1 MFEALSPLI
10 SEVPEACPNLWEL
23 LAPGSGAGPSGEE
36 TGADFGVPQA
46 QQEPGISSRSFRDSE
61 AKLGCTTQVN
71 SPRIPTKNNT
81 FPGKIGL
88 FIKKTTQFGA
98 ATPQA
103 QRKGW
108 PWPLLMTGL
117 CKNPSSFPTKC
128 PISFSKPGKD
138 KLLIHGL
145 KKESGRMAQGW
156 GFHFI
161 PFQA

>member
-1 MFEALSPLI
+1 MVLGPL
-10 SEVPEACPNLWEL
+10 EKKP
-23 LAPGSGAGPSGEE
+23 
-36 TGADFGVPQA
+36 GADFGVPQG
-46 QQEPGISSRSFRDSE
+46 QREPGISSGSFRDSE
-61 AKLGCTTQVN
+61 TKLGCTTQVN
-71 SPRIPTKNNT
+71 RPRSPTKNNT

-88 FIKKTTQFGA
+88 FVKKTTQFGA

-117 CKNPSSFPTKC
+117 CKTPSSFPKKC

-145 KKESGRMAQGW
+145 KKKSGLVAQGW
-156 GFHFI
+156 EFHFI
-161 PFQA
+161 PFQV